1 MDMSSPDRDIVR
13 TTLSVLL
20 IGTMIGASFWILR
33 PFLAALVWAAM
44 TAIATW
50 PMMLYVEGKLWNK
63 RGPAAAVMTGLFLL
77 LFVLPV
83 SLAILKIVSNADE
96 IVIWIKS
103 LGTFATPEAP
113 DWLRTL
119 PYVGPK
125 LAARWQ
131 EIAATTPEEIRSR
144 LLPHVGTL
152 LKWFVGQMGNLGSL
166 LLNFLMTLV
175 IVAALYLKGE
185 AAAAGVHSLARRIAG
200 PRGEESIGLAAQA
213 IRAVAAGVVVTAL
226 VQSALTWLGLFV
238 AGVPY
243 ATFLTA
249 VAFVLCVAQL
259 GPGPVLLTGV
269 LWLYWTGEP
278 IWAAAFLVWGL
289 FVGILDNL
297 LRPMLIRKTG
307 NLSLL
312 IILPGV
318 IGGLIAFGFIGIFIG
333 PVVLAVAYTLME
345 AWVREGDLEITVDGA
360 SATGPEE

>member
-1 MDMSSPDRDIVR
+1 MQSSGRDIVR

-20 IGTMIGASFWILR
+20 IGAMIGASFWVLR

-44 TAIATW
+44 TTIATW
-50 PMMLYVEGKLWNK
+50 PMMLFVERKLWHR
-63 RGPAAAVMTGLFLL
+63 RGLATAVMSGLFLL

-83 SLAILKIVSNADE
+83 FLAILKIVGNADD

-103 LGTFATPEAP
+103 MGNFATPEAP
-113 DWLRTL
+113 DWLKTI
-119 PYVGPK
+119 PYVGPR

-144 LLPHVGTL
+144 LLPYVGTL

-166 LLNFLMTLV
+166 LLNFLMTLI
-175 IVAALYLKGE
+175 IVSVLYLRGE
-185 AAAAGVHSLARRIAG
+185 TAAAGVHSLARRIAG
-200 PRGEESIGLAAQA
+200 LRGEESIGLAAQA

-238 AGVPY
+238 VGMPY
-243 ATFLTA
+243 AAFLTA

-269 LWLYWTGEP
+269 IWLYWTGEP
-278 IWAAAFLVWGL
+278 LWAGAFLLWGV
-289 FVGILDNL
+289 FVGVLDNI
-297 LRPMLIRKTG
+297 LRPMLIRKSG

-318 IGGLIAFGFIGIFIG
+318 IGGLIAYGFIGIFIG
-333 PVVLAVAYTLME
+333 PVVLAVAYTLLE
-345 AWVREGDLEITVDGA
+345 AWVKEGA
-360 SATGPEE
+360 SELSDDAERMVELEP